1 MSCSSVQRGT
11 RFVTG
16 AQLNGKVAHRLRHL
30 GKIFHMF
37 PPSGHQ
43 EGQKTAFRGWT
54 DRKGK
59 RGSPG
64 HREVVL
70 GAASHSHSRVH
81 TALPG
86 VPGRTELR
94 KGPSSLASCPP
105 AAQQEDYAGQCL
117 ALLLMRRPFLFPGL
131 VRENE
136 GYRPAGVHATDWKGQ
151 KPTQTLLQ
159 GLLCGYKTRS
169 LWSRKPS
176 PQRPPGNHQRQLG
189 TRCSPFLLAP
199 LPELQLPRLL
209 PGAPLL

>member
-59 RGSPG
+59 RGSRG

-94 KGPSSLASCPP
+94 KGPSSVSPGFLP
-105 AAQQEDYAGQCL
+105 ARSTA
-117 ALLLMRRPFLFPGL
+117 RRLRGAMPRAP
-131 VRENE
+131 
-136 GYRPAGVHATDWKGQ
+136 TDAE
-151 KPTQTLLQ
+151 TV
-159 GLLCGYKTRS
+159 S
-169 LWSRKPS
+169 
-176 PQRPPGNHQRQLG
+176 
-189 TRCSPFLLAP
+189 
-199 LPELQLPRLL
+199 LPRAREGKRRLSPRRCPRHRL
-209 PGAPLL
+209 